1 MSFRTLINSLLI
13 KSGVPAASDGSS
25 NPICNLFPTSPVKA
39 GQFHLP
45 RRKRLSHNPIYH
57 LYNPS
62 RK

>member
-39 GQFHLP
+39 GHVYHIIPFI
-45 RRKRLSHNPIYH
+45 IYIIRH
-57 LYNPS
+57 GS
-62 RK
+62 RDMDT